1 MGWTRDGL
9 IILMLLCSSFAAVVE
24 VGDWTTEAVGWNVDD
39 AAAARCGQ
47 AGVQAVYICSGD
59 VVKAISPDGST
70 FYKPE
75 GKTVSCPN
83 VAPSQMGA
91 ECMQMLTP
99 NYCPV
104 QADCASKTTET
115 PSGNVT
121 NSSGKT
127 QVTNISSPP
136 APASTPVKAS
146 AKPMAEDKANIVIP
160 AAAPSSFE
168 FSMDSLAIVVLLLG
182 AVSVGVLFT
191 MFKNSIS
198 E

>member
-1 MGWTRDGL
+1 MGWVKSAS
-9 IILMLLCSSFAAVVE
+9 ILFMLLCSSFAAILE
-24 VGDWTTEAVGWNVDD
+24 SGDSGVQF
-39 AAAARCGQ
+39 AADVSAAKCAE
-47 AGVQAVYICSGD
+47 AGVQAVYLCSGN
-59 VVKAISPDGST
+59 VVRVVSADGSA

-75 GKTVSCPN
+75 GKIVRCAN

-91 ECMQMLTP
+91 ECMQMMTP

-104 QADCASKTTET
+104 KADCGVSNATATFPGNTTNASTA
-115 PSGNVT
+115 
-121 NSSGKT
+121 
-127 QVTNISSPP
+127 QVRDLSSPSVP
-136 APASTPVKAS
+136 AVTPVKAS
-146 AKPMAEDKANIVIP
+146 AKPLAESKKTDIVIP